1 MAATPT
7 DATTDSGVV
16 GPRRR
21 GKSKVPNFKYDGPV
35 SVIRLELDA
44 SDKQLHRLLERHWNT
59 VFRLRRAL
67 QRDAQHRC
75 RALWAA
81 HHERAADVKAVRDRL
96 GLTRKGIEAAAKAHI
111 ENSGWMRPS
120 DQSNRAHVTDEV
132 GETVERH
139 LFPDVSGAGTVRR
152 GSGRGGLHPH
162 PGRAPLPETKPV
174 WETTAW
180 SAPSTGIWA
189 PIGPLL
195 PASVTSAAAAAGLP
209 GGSSILAQ
217 PARLPAPKKP
227 LSGSW
232 RQHAGALAVVFT
244 GLPSGDLVLPVR
256 LAQGAGQWTHL
267 CHFLADP
274 TVWHKIDLVR
284 VRDRRAPG
292 GWRFYAH
299 LLVHQAGYQA
309 PSTQAR
315 RTQIPTDRRDG
326 VDANVSNLALASF
339 PADRPEQLLIDQI
352 TCTAEQQLTAHKAAR
367 KAGAR
372 QRALDRSRRNTNSDQ
387 YGPSPRQQARAARRA
402 AAGLSPKRVLNPGGP
417 RHARA
422 DGVPLRGYR
431 HDCISRRYNR
441 VRADHAAESGRASQ
455 AKQARAQ
462 QMAARIVAAHGNVI
476 TVEDCRISTWAR
488 LWGTRIALFS
498 PGMLVAALKRECAAT
513 GGQLYRAGTH
523 FTALSQHCL
532 CGARVPKSLSQRT
545 HACPHCG
552 LHGDRDVIS
561 AILAAC
567 VDIADPDDPRTAR
580 VDYRLAHALRR
591 GWPPSKSG
599 RAQSSGTSYQQYPL
613 PDRPG
618 PAATTRWPLLSKPHS
633 ATPEQTRPK
642 VWTSRDQ
649 PENTAPQAVWRS
661 MTHYGLTLRRW
672 TARCR
677 RGCRAR

>member
-1 MAATPT
+1 M
-7 DATTDSGVV
+7 
-16 GPRRR
+16 
-21 GKSKVPNFKYDGPV
+21 
-35 SVIRLELDA
+35 
-44 SDKQLHRLLERHWNT
+44 
-59 VFRLRRAL
+59 
-67 QRDAQHRC
+67 
-75 RALWAA
+75 
-81 HHERAADVKAVRDRL
+81 
-96 GLTRKGIEAAAKAHI
+96 
-111 ENSGWMRPS
+111 
-120 DQSNRAHVTDEV
+120 
-132 GETVERH
+132 
-139 LFPDVSGAGTVRR
+139 
-152 GSGRGGLHPH
+152 
-162 PGRAPLPETKPV
+162 
-174 WETTAW
+174 
-180 SAPSTGIWA
+180 
-189 PIGPLL
+189 
-195 PASVTSAAAAAGLP
+195 
-209 GGSSILAQ
+209 
-217 PARLPAPKKP
+217 
-227 LSGSW
+227 
-232 RQHAGALAVVFT
+232 VFT

-315 RTQIPTDRRDG
+315 RTQIPTDRRAG

-367 KAGAR
+367 KARAR

-387 YGPSPRQQARAARRA
+387 YGPSPRQQTRAARRA

-431 HDCISRRYNR
+431 HDCLSRRYNR

-599 RAQSSGTSYQQYPL
+599 RAQSTGTSHQQYPL

-618 PAATTRWPLLSKPHS
+618 PAATTRWPLLSTIFPSPSSRFLPTLFAHSPMFVVRRWGVVSPHRDLARS
-633 ATPEQTRPK
+633 RLGTPLPFVRPRRSPCCRGTRPFLACRRRCP
-642 VWTSRDQ
+642 SRNLCRRARHAQ
-649 PENTAPQAVWRS
+649 NAFFRPPSSRASSRVPASAVVRGGRCAPTRCLMPCRPVAPRRS
-661 MTHYGLTLRRW
+661 RCPRARRRW
-672 TARCR
+672 NQECCARHRASTIQALVAATVLTCCACENNSTPRHVETLPTSCSPASSHLCLNPQHTAAQYPVVDYTSTR
-677 RGCRAR
+677 RTIPAISLLTHSNPTNQCTELASTYAQLGKSELFTTQIP